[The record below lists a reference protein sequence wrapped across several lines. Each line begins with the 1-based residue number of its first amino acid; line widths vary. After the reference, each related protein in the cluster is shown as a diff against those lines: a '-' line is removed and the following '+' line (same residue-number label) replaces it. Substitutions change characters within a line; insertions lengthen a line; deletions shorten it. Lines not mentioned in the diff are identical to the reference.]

1 MEDKY
6 KINLHNVYLLSKEI
20 NEWTGRLLEARN
32 KFGQRQSTEK
42 EIKYFEEQT
51 KFYNNKMARL
61 LSELAKG

>member
-20 NEWTGRLLEARN
+20 NEWTSRLLKARD
-32 KFGQRQSTEK
+32 KFGSRKLEEH

>member
-6 KINLHNVYLLSKEI
+6 KINLRNVYLLSKEI

-42 EIKYFEEQT
+42 DIKYFEEQT

>member
-6 KINLHNVYLLSKEI
+6 KINLRNVYLLSKEI